1 MPTVLIT
8 GPTVEPVT
16 LADALIQIDIDAP
29 ADSILNTALGQKVTR
44 AITSARFYCE
54 GYARRVFMTQTWQWK
69 LDGWPAYDT
78 RYDERWYNSLVLPKP
93 PFQSVSSFTYTDT
106 QGNTQ
111 DMFAYGFQV
120 DPGSETQPARLT
132 PPFAQPW
139 PPLRMIPNNVQVTF
153 RCGYGGPVAGA
164 TMTASSKIL
173 AGPKWNSGDVGLSIS
188 IPGAGE
194 AAAALNSTI
203 AAVDTNGQATL
214 ADSASTAVTGVTA
227 FAGDE
232 VPANITQAILFM
244 TQFFFEQ
251 GATVDLPTPRVI
263 ESLLGQYRN
272 LVA

>member
-1 MPTVLIT
+1 MSTVLIT

-29 ADSILNTALGQKVTR
+29 ADSVLNTALGQKVTR
-44 AITSARFYCE
+44 AIASARSYCE

-153 RCGYGGPVAGA
+153 RCGYGGPV
-164 TMTASSKIL
+164 TASMALNSNIL
-173 AGPKWNSGDVGLSIS
+173 TGPKWNAGDVGLAIS
-188 IPGAGE
+188 VPGAGAS
-194 AAAALNSTI
+194 AAVLASTI
-203 AAVDTNGQATL
+203 SAVDTNGQATL
-214 ADSASTAVTGVTA
+214 ADTASTVVTGATA
-227 FAGDE
+227 FAGQQ
-232 VPANITQAILFM
+232 VPENITQAILFM